1 MTDTRAAFGKA
12 LSWHCTSVFVT
23 DSESSNCGAI
33 LHGFDGRSGKPL
45 DVYTEAT
52 GYAISLFHFLARTRG
67 DAPLLAMANEAA
79 QFLMRIQAGESAW
92 RVSCARRA
100 TSGTCG
106 ARSPPENGSSAC
118 NGLTVLSQ
126 QWLCTEGAWRIPEG
140 SLATGAAYTRRTP
153 SPFWSSMP

>member
-12 LSWHCTSVFVT
+12 LSWHCTSVCVT
-23 DSESSNCGAI
+23 DSESCTYGAI

-79 QFLMRIQAGESAW
+79 QFLMRIQAGEAAYPQPSNGAAAP
-92 RVSCARRA
+92 ARLYAFDNAVCIVGMARLLRA
-100 TSGTCG
+100 TGDEEAPRTMH
-106 ARSPPENGSSAC
+106 
-118 NGLTVLSQ
+118 
-126 QWLCTEGAWRIPEG
+126 
-140 SLATGAAYTRRTP
+140 AAE
-153 SPFWSSMP
+153 